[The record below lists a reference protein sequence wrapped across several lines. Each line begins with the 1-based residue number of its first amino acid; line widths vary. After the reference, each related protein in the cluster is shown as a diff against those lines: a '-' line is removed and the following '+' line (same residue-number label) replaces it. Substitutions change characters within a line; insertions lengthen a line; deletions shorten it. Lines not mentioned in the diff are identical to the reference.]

1 MSFLKGLAILLP
13 TLLLKK
19 AEGTLMK
26 YTGLSHKVALF
37 FFIGFLHRIKQSGK
51 DSPIKHSD
59 VTVVLLLFLFIWET
73 ISLENLDF

>member
-1 MSFLKGLAILLP
+1 MSFLKGLAILIP

-19 AEGTLMK
+19 AEETLMK

-37 FFIGFLHRIKQSGK
+37 FFIGSGK
-51 DSPIKHSD
+51 DLPIKHSD

-73 ISLENLDF
+73 ISLENLNF

>member
-1 MSFLKGLAILLP
+1 MSFLKGLAILIP

-19 AEGTLMK
+19 AEETLMK

-37 FFIGFLHRIKQSGK
+37 FFIGSGK
-51 DSPIKHSD
+51 DFPIKHSD

-73 ISLENLDF
+73 ISLENLNF

>member
-19 AEGTLMK
+19 AEETLMK

-37 FFIGFLHRIKQSGK
+37 FFIGSGK
-51 DSPIKHSD
+51 DLPIKHSD

-73 ISLENLDF
+73 ISLENLNF